1 MEWMRWLTTRMV
13 TRIVVACGGAAWA
26 QSGVSPMAAGVSP
39 AHAPVVLVELFT
51 SEGCSSCPPADALLQ
66 RINQHRTRSGPLVVG
81 LSEHVTY

>member
-1 MEWMRWLTTRMV
+1 
-13 TRIVVACGGAAWA
+13 
-26 QSGVSPMAAGVSP
+26 
-39 AHAPVVLVELFT
+39 VVLVELFT